1 MESQRLR
8 SRLPEGGFGPDA
20 RAARQWPNFKM
31 DLWGTERSAAKLL
44 RFQIPWPWAPALS
57 CPCASAR
64 GAQPEGSD
72 ANRTAAKGWRPV
84 RHPGRCRPRQ
94 TGPVPCCL
102 ASFPVPPSFCGAVT
116 GEGYYCGA
124 TLYHGYL
131 SNLMHSAERVEYK
144 QRPNFEMERSGG
156 MGVCRDVRENLF
168 PGRPWLT
175 HSNPSRSTIARRP
188 NRLGSWRGDRD

>member
-1 MESQRLR
+1 MSRDDER
-8 SRLPEGGFGPDA
+8 SPQSWRVSGSVLGCRRAALGRTA

-44 RFQIPWPWAPALS
+44 RFQIPWLWAPALS
-57 CPCASAR
+57 SPCASAR
-64 GAQPEGSD
+64 EAQPEGSD

-144 QRPNFEMERSGG
+144 
-156 MGVCRDVRENLF
+156 
-168 PGRPWLT
+168 T
-175 HSNPSRSTIARRP
+175 TT
-188 NRLGSWRGDRD
+188 